1 MIQLTIPKKM
11 AAKHCWWCHHVL
23 SHFPWELDSNQYC
36 RIRFKQWGSLYLW
49 LHDISTRCTASR
61 LDRCWSPYFVVSLM
75 DSRGN
80 LFFFFCCLFVST
92 TIYWSFFYLSPID
105 FKKVHLRKENRGD
118 LIARWVIRDAMIP
131 SFSFIYEGYIG
142 GGVNLGLLWWKGC
155 NWWTSVSSGWQSA
168 WKKCHDLFGFIT
180 NKLCYV
186 YRTTK
191 IGEMNREDCNSFFY
205 RRWSTA

>member
-1 MIQLTIPKKM
+1 MYSVI
-11 AAKHCWWCHHVL
+11 
-23 SHFPWELDSNQYC
+23 
-36 RIRFKQWGSLYLW
+36 SLENW
-49 LHDISTRCTASR
+49 TAISTVESDLSSEVPYICGYMTFPRAAQQV
-61 LDRCWSPYFVVSLM
+61 DRTDFDHRILLFRWWI
-75 DSRGN
+75 RGGIYS
-80 LFFFFCCLFVST
+80 FFFCCLFVST

-118 LIARWVIRDAMIP
+118 LIARWVIRDDMIP